1 MFGLGSTADPWPIP
15 KLVRLNFVTLNLAK
29 LPKSLPILG
38 HYFNFPEITEVNTF
52 YAIQLRNR

>member
-38 HYFNFPEITEVNTF
+38 SLFLIFQKLLKSTLSMLF
-52 YAIQLRNR
+52 S